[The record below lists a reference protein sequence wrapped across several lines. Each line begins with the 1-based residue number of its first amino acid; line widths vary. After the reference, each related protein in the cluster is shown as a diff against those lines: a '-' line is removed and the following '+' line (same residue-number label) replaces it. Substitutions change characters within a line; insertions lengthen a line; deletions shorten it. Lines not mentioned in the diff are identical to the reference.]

1 MRVLFTGA
9 PAVGHLFPMIPLA
22 WALRGHDV
30 LFASYN
36 GAEPITRAGMPL
48 VNIAPELD
56 ASHELLAVAGA
67 RRPDLLKRVTD
78 SATAD
83 RDAFVRLY
91 AHVNDRVADS
101 LVAHGQEWRPDLIV
115 FEPLA
120 TAGVVAAA
128 ALGVPAVQHNLG
140 FGRNAALRATM
151 LEELADSFARHGVA
165 APPADEVQVIDIAPP
180 STVAATDGWPL
191 RPVSFSGGG
200 TLPQWLRHHP
210 DRPRVAVTLGTF
222 LPHLLEAAHIRPVFE
237 AMSKVDA
244 EFVFAQGNTDLAQL
258 GELPENVRAVGGSA
272 WLPWNALLR
281 TCTASVHHGGS
292 GSSLASMEAGLPQL
306 VLPSVSESG
315 TNADA
320 VADRGVGL
328 RSSYQEMS
336 VDLLEHILYDGAMRA
351 AAAEVRDEIAAM
363 TTPAELVPRLAVLAG
378 LAGVV

>member
-9 PAVGHLFPMIPLA
+9 PAVGHLFPMVPLA
-22 WALRGHDV
+22 WALRGAGHEV
-30 LFASYN
+30 LFASYD

-48 VNIAPELD
+48 VNVAPGLD

-67 RRPDLLKRVTD
+67 RRPELFKRVVEST
-78 SATAD
+78 TAD

-91 AHVNDRVADS
+91 AHVNDLVADG
-101 LVAHGQEWRPDLIV
+101 LVDHAREWRPDLVV

-151 LEELADSFARHGVA
+151 LEELSATFARHRAA
-165 APPADEVQVIDIAPP
+165 APAAEEVQVIDIAPA
-180 STVAATDGWPL
+180 STVDFSDGWLL

-200 TLPQWLRHHP
+200 ILPQWLRECSG
-210 DRPRVAVTLGTF
+210 RPRVAVTLGTF
-222 LPHLLEAAHIRPVFE
+222 LPHLLEGEQLRPVLDS
-237 AMSKVDA
+237 MGKVDA
-244 EFVFAQGNTDLAQL
+244 EFVFALGNTDLEQL
-258 GELPENVRAVGGSA
+258 GELPRNVRAVGGSQ

-281 TCTASVHHGGS
+281 TCSASVHHGGS

-320 VADRGVGL
+320 VARRGVGL
-328 RSSYQEMS
+328 RAGYEQLTPG
-336 VDLLEHILYDGAMRA
+336 LLERILFDDAMRA
-351 AAAEVRDEIAAM
+351 AAAEVRAEIAAM
-363 TTPAELVPRLAVLAG
+363 PAPAELVPVLAG
-378 LAGVV
+378 LR

>member
-9 PAVGHLFPMIPLA
+9 PAVGHLFPMVPLA
-22 WALRGHDV
+22 WALRGAGHDV

-36 GAEPITRAGMPL
+36 GAEPITRAGLPL

-56 ASHELLAVAGA
+56 APHELLAVAGA
-67 RRPDLLKRVTD
+67 RRPELLQRVTD

-91 AHVNDRVADS
+91 AHVNDLVADS
-101 LVAHGQEWRPDLIV
+101 LVEHGREWQAELVV

-140 FGRNAALRATM
+140 FGRNSALRATM
-151 LEELADSFARHGVA
+151 LEELSAAFARHGAA
-165 APPADEVQVIDIAPP
+165 APAAADVPVLDIAPP
-180 STVAATDGWPL
+180 STVTATDGRLL

-200 TLPQWLRHHP
+200 TLPPWLRQRP

-222 LPHLLEAAHIRPVFE
+222 LPHLLDADHFRPVVE

-244 EFVFAQGNTDLAQL
+244 EFVLAQGNTDLAQL
-258 GELPENVRAVGGSA
+258 GELPPNVRAVGGSD

-281 TCTASVHHGGS
+281 TCAASVHHGGS

-320 VADRGVGL
+320 VAGRGVGL
-328 RSSYQEMS
+328 RSSYAEVS
-336 VDLLEHILYDGAMRA
+336 AELLEHVLFDAAMRA
-351 AAAEVRDEIAAM
+351 AAAEVREEIAGM
-363 TTPAELVPRLAVLAG
+363 PTPAELVPYLAALA
-378 LAGVV
+378 ATA

>member
-22 WALRGHDV
+22 WALRGAGHDV

-67 RRPDLLKRVTD
+67 RRPDLL
-78 SATAD
+78 
-83 RDAFVRLY
+83 
-91 AHVNDRVADS
+91 NRVADS

-210 DRPRVAVTLGTF
+210 DRPRVGVTLGTF